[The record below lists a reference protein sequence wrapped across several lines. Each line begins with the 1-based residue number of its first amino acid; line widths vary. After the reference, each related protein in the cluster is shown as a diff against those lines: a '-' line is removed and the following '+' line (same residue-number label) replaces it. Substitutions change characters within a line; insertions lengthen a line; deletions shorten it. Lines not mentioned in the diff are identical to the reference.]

1 MASDLKASIAS
12 EIVPI
17 FPFKTF
23 VYEEIYF
30 PLAFEGFILK
40 FVNINFLL
48 LLLLNLA
55 YNVGSKVNLNNF

>member
-23 VYEEIYF
+23 VNEEIYF

-40 FVNINFLL
+40 FVNIRVFFIIIIESCLQCR
-48 LLLLNLA
+48 
-55 YNVGSKVNLNNF
+55 